1 MDNSRLDK
9 IKNDLNND
17 IYKKIESLENLYD
30 DTISSTEKLVN
41 ILDGYMSELKDF
53 DIEEDITTMEVV
65 VDEEVDIEVEDEDML
80 REYNEQIHE
89 FGLDTLTEL
98 LAKEGKKVDT
108 EENKFDFNDEEINQI
123 IDDIDDYKTQE
134 LKTEE
139 LTQTLEASEQSQ
151 IEINDINFDEEV
163 EKSENK
169 EVVIEEPIQTEESTK
184 KKRQNKQVKKQTKKS
199 NEVKKNKKQ
208 VNKKQVNK
216 KQVNKKQVNKKDGNI
231 IDLILTIILIIL
243 TIYLVFTL
251 VNLSA

>member
-1 MDNSRLDK
+1 MNNSRLDK

-65 VDEEVDIEVEDEDML
+65 VEEEVDIEVEDEDML
-80 REYNEQIHE
+80 REYNEQIHD

-98 LAKEGKKVDT
+98 LAKEGKKVDP

-169 EVVIEEPIQTEESTK
+169 EVIEEEPLQTEESTK
-184 KKRQNKQVKKQTKKS
+184 KKTP
-199 NEVKKNKKQ
+199 E
-208 VNKKQVNK
+208 
-216 KQVNKKQVNKKDGNI
+216 
-231 IDLILTIILIIL
+231 
-243 TIYLVFTL
+243 
-251 VNLSA
+251 

>member
-1 MDNSRLDK
+1 MDNSRVDK

-17 IYKKIESLENLYD
+17 IYKKIESLENLRD

-41 ILDGYMSELKDF
+41 ILDGYMTELKDF

-98 LAKEGKKVDT
+98 LAKDGKKVDT
-108 EENKFDFNDEEINQI
+108 EENKIDFNDEEIDQI
-123 IDDIDDYKTQE
+123 IEDIDDYKTQE

-139 LTQTLEASEQSQ
+139 LTQTLETSEQNQ

-163 EKSENK
+163 EQSEKK
-169 EVVIEEPIQTEESTK
+169 EVITEEPLQTEKITK
-184 KKRQNKQVKKQTKKS
+184 KKRQNKKVKKQTKNSNKEKKS
-199 NEVKKNKKQ
+199 KNKKQ
-208 VNKKQVNK
+208 VS
-216 KQVNKKQVNKKDGNI
+216 KKDNNV
-231 IDLILTIILIIL
+231 IDLMLTIILIAL

>member
-1 MDNSRLDK
+1 MDNSRVDK

-17 IYKKIESLENLYD
+17 IYKKIESLENLRD

-41 ILDGYMSELKDF
+41 ILDGYMTELKDF

-98 LAKEGKKVDT
+98 LAKDGKKVDT
-108 EENKFDFNDEEINQI
+108 EENKFDFNDEEIDQI
-123 IDDIDDYKTQE
+123 IEDIDDYKTQE

-139 LTQTLEASEQSQ
+139 LTQTLETSEQNQ

-163 EKSENK
+163 EQSEKK
-169 EVVIEEPIQTEESTK
+169 EVITEEPLQTEKITK
-184 KKRQNKQVKKQTKKS
+184 KKRQNKKVKKQTKNSNKEKKS
-199 NEVKKNKKQ
+199 KNKKQ
-208 VNKKQVNK
+208 VS
-216 KQVNKKQVNKKDGNI
+216 KKDNNV
-231 IDLILTIILIIL
+231 IDLMLTIILIAL

>member
-1 MDNSRLDK
+1 MDNSRVDK

-17 IYKKIESLENLYD
+17 IYKKIESLENLRD

-98 LAKEGKKVDT
+98 LAKDGKKVDT

-123 IDDIDDYKTQE
+123 IEDIDDYKTQE
-134 LKTEE
+134 LETEE
-139 LTQTLEASEQSQ
+139 LTQTLESSEQSQ
-151 IEINDINFDEEV
+151 IEIDDIKFDEEV
-163 EKSENK
+163 EKTENK
-169 EVVIEEPIQTEESTK
+169 EVISEQTVPTEKITK
-184 KKRQNKQVKKQTKKS
+184 KKRQNKKIKKQTKNS
-199 NEVKKNKKQ
+199 NKVKKSK
-208 VNKKQVNK
+208 V
-216 KQVNKKQVNKKDGNI
+216 KKDGNV
-231 IDLILTIILIIL
+231 IDLILTVILIIL

-251 VNLSA
+251 INLSA